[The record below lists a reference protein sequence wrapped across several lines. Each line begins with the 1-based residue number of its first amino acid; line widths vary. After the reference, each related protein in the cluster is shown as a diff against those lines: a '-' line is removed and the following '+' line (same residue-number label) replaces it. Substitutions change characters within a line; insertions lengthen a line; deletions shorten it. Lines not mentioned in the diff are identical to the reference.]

1 MSPPKSLQPAQPA
14 TPAPGRRA
22 LLVVLA
28 ALSLAAI
35 GAIVWMSSSPTPTA
49 QAPADLAQASLA
61 QTPTRPAPIDAQ
73 FIGSQACASCHA
85 AQFKDWS
92 GSQHRAAMAAATEA
106 TVLGNFQDARLRHG
120 GVESRFFRRDGK
132 YFVRTDGPDGK
143 LADFEVSHVFGVY
156 PLQQYL
162 TEFPDG
168 RVQVLP
174 LAWDARPGEQGGQRW
189 FHVYPAEKID
199 HRDELHWTRPAQNW
213 NHMCAD
219 CHSTEVRKGYD
230 AEANTFQ
237 TRHREISVGCEACHG
252 PGSAHAAWAQGGAKG
267 DPQLTVRLDG
277 RRGAAWTIDPAT
289 GNARRSAPKPHE
301 REIEVCAQ
309 CHARRGQI
317 AEGYVAG
324 RPFLDHYRPALPRP
338 PLYYADGQQRD
349 EVFIWGSFL
358 QSKMYQQGVSCAD
371 CHDPH
376 TGKTRAQGSAVCAQ
390 CHLPAKYDALS
401 HTQHAAGTPGSQ
413 CVDCHMPATT
423 YMVVDPRR
431 DHGFRIPRPDLTV
444 ATGSPNACGTC
455 HAKQGPAW
463 AAAQIAQRWGGA
475 RSGLQRY
482 GEAFAAAERGAASAP
497 AQLRA
502 VLADP
507 TQPAIARA
515 AALQALAET
524 RAPQAGEELRRAAA
538 SSEPLLRLAVAHGL
552 VNLPPEARVALGAPL
567 LSDPLRVIR
576 IDTAAALTGAPA
588 ELLAPHRAAYERALA
603 EFLAAQALNADRPDA
618 RATLGNHYAATGDA
632 ARAEQEWRAAIA
644 LEPQHVPAYVNLAD
658 LQRALGQA
666 AASEA
671 TLRAGLKAV
680 PGDASLL
687 YALGLAQVR
696 SGQKA
701 AALDSLRQAAQRA
714 PEAPRYAYV
723 YAVALNDAGRD
734 REAQQVLE
742 TTLARWPDERDAR
755 LFAVQLAQARGDPA
769 GLQRHLTELAQR
781 HGTDPQIRAFLASV
795 QRPPPVAGGGAR

>member
-1 MSPPKSLQPAQPA
+1 M
-14 TPAPGRRA
+14 
-22 LLVVLA
+22 LVVLA

-49 QAPADLAQASLA
+49 PAPADLAQASPT
-61 QTPTRPAPIDAQ
+61 QTKPTLIDAQ
-73 FIGSQACASCHA
+73 FIGSQGCATCHA

-92 GSQHRAAMAAATEA
+92 GSQHHAAMAAATEA
-106 TVLGNFQDARLRHG
+106 TVLGNFQDARLRHA

-162 TEFPDG
+162 TTFPDG

-189 FHVYPAEKID
+189 FHVYPAEKLD

-219 CHSTEVRKGYD
+219 CHSTEVRKAYD
-230 AEANTFQ
+230 AAANTYQ

-252 PGSAHAAWAQGGAKG
+252 PGSAHAAWAKGGAKG
-267 DPQLTVRLDG
+267 DPQLTVRLDE
-277 RRGAAWTIDPAT
+277 RRSGAWTIDPAT
-289 GNARRSAPKPHE
+289 GNARRSSPRPHE

-324 RPFLDHYRPALPRP
+324 RPFLDHYRPALPRA

-358 QSKMYQQGVSCAD
+358 QSKMYQRGVSCAD

-376 TGKTRAQGSAVCAQ
+376 TGKTRAQGNAVCAQ
-390 CHLPAKYDALS
+390 CHLPAKYDAPT

-431 DHGFRIPRPDLTV
+431 DHGFRIPRPDLTA
-444 ATGSPNACGTC
+444 ATGAPNACGSC

-463 AAAQIAQRWGGA
+463 AAAQIAQRWGGT
-475 RSGLQRY
+475 RPGLQRY
-482 GEAFAAAERGAASAP
+482 AEAFAAAERGAASAP
-497 AQLRA
+497 LQLRA

-538 SSEPLLRLAVAHGL
+538 SSEPLLRLAVAHSL
-552 VNLPPEARVALGAPL
+552 VNLPPEARVAVGAPL
-567 LSDPLRVIR
+567 LADPLRVIR
-576 IDTAAALTGAPA
+576 IDTAAALTGVPPQS
-588 ELLAPHRAAYERALA
+588 LAAHRGAYERALA
-603 EFLAAQALNADRPDA
+603 EFLAAQALNADRPEA
-618 RATLGNHYAATGDA
+618 RATLGNHYAAAGDA
-632 ARAEQEWRAAIA
+632 ARAEAEWRAAIA

-658 LQRALGQA
+658 LQRALGQG

-671 TLRAGLKAV
+671 TLRAGLAAV
-680 PGDASLL
+680 PGNAALL
-687 YALGLAQVR
+687 HALGLAQVR
-696 SGQKA
+696 SGQRS
-701 AALDSLRQAAQRA
+701 AALESLRQAAQRA

-723 YAVALNDAGRD
+723 YAVALNDAGRE

-742 TTLARWPDERDAR
+742 STLARWPDERDAR
-755 LFAVQLAQARGDPA
+755 VFAVQVAQARGDA
-769 GLQRHLTELAQR
+769 EGLQRHLKELAQR
-781 HGTDPQIRAFLASV
+781 HGADPQVRAFLASM
-795 QRPPPVAGGGAR
+795 QGPAPAAGGGVR

>member
-1 MSPPKSLQPAQPA
+1 GAPAS
-14 TPAPGRRA
+14 GRRA
-22 LLVVLA
+22 VLILLAL
-28 ALSLAAI
+28 LSLAAV
-35 GAIVWMSSSPTPTA
+35 AAMVWMGSSPAPTA
-49 QAPADLAQASLA
+49 PAPAQIVPARTAPPQ
-61 QTPTRPAPIDAQ
+61 APIDAQ
-73 FIGSQACASCHA
+73 FIGSQACAACHA

-92 GSQHRAAMAAATEA
+92 GSQHHAAMAAATET
-106 TVLGNFQDARLRHG
+106 TVLGNFRDARLRHA
-120 GVESRFFRRDGK
+120 GVESSFFRRDGK

-143 LADFEVSHVFGVY
+143 LADFEVSRVFGVY

-174 LAWDARPGEQGGQRW
+174 LAWDARAREQGGQRW
-189 FHVYPAEKID
+189 FHVHPDEKLD
-199 HRDELHWTRPAQNW
+199 HRDELHWTRPAYNW

-230 AEANTFQ
+230 AAANAY
-237 TRHREISVGCEACHG
+237 RSGYREISVGCEACHG
-252 PGSAHAAWAQGGAKG
+252 PGSAHAAWAKGGAEG

-277 RRGAAWTIDPAT
+277 RRGGAWTIDAAT
-289 GNARRSAPKPHE
+289 GNARRSAPRPHE

-324 RPFLDHYRPALPRP
+324 RPFLDHYRPALPLA
-338 PLYYADGQQRD
+338 PLYHADGQQRD

-376 TGKTRAQGSAVCAQ
+376 TGKTRAQGNAVCAQ
-390 CHLPAKYDALS
+390 CHLPAKYDTAA
-401 HTQHAAGTPGSQ
+401 HTQHAAGKPGSQ

-431 DHGFRIPRPDLTV
+431 DHGFRIPRPDLT
-444 ATGSPNACGTC
+444 ASTGAPNACGSC

-463 AAAQIAQRWGGA
+463 AAEQIRQRWGGT
-475 RSGLQRY
+475 RPGLQRY
-482 GEAFAAAERGAASAP
+482 AEALAAAERGAASAP
-497 AQLRA
+497 RQLVA

-515 AALQALAET
+515 AALQALADS
-524 RAPQAGEELRRAAA
+524 RAPQAGEELRRAVA
-538 SSEPLLRLAVAHGL
+538 SPEPLLRLAAAHGL
-552 VNLPPEARVALGAPL
+552 VTLPAEARVAVGAPL

-576 IDTAAALTGAPA
+576 IDTAAALAGAAP
-588 ELLAPHRAAYERALA
+588 ESLAAHRVAYERALA
-603 EFLAAQALNADRPDA
+603 EFMQAQRLNADRPEA

-632 ARAEQEWRAAIA
+632 AGAEREWRAAIA

-658 LQRALGQA
+658 LQRALGQG

-687 YALGLAQVR
+687 HALGLAQVR

-714 PEAPRYAYV
+714 PQAPRYAYV

-742 TTLARWPDERDAR
+742 TTLARWPDDLDAR
-755 LFAVQLAQARGDPA
+755 FFAVQVAQARGDAA

-781 HGTDPQIRAFLASV
+781 HGTDPQVRAFLGSLQA
-795 QRPPPVAGGGAR
+795 RPPAAGGAAR